1 MEECEISIFIFPR
14 CVKWFRIPL
23 TLCTVERSCA
33 RVCAR
38 IQVLAETYKSRW
50 GGRRVC
56 VCVCMCVRERVC
68 ESERERET
76 RSLLVHFAV
85 SCGRLLLAWRLVVAQ
100 GTLTRWIPK
109 SVPLTCAVRSCHGFR
124 GRIYYPNHTA
134 DLSADEWPLYLQ

>member
-1 MEECEISIFIFPR
+1 MRNINIYISALCEM
-14 CVKWFRIPL
+14 IPHPSVAQHCGAL
-23 TLCTVERSCA
+23 VRTRLCAHSGV
-33 RVCAR
+33 
-38 IQVLAETYKSRW
+38 
-50 GGRRVC
+50 GRNLKEPVRREKGVC
-56 VCVCMCVRERVC
+56 VCVCVRERVC
-68 ESERERET
+68 VCERERET